1 MGHYSDVY
9 FGYTAEIADKI
20 ERLFEKTIGKLPEEV
35 FEDTMWGQY
44 DSNSGNRYGTP
55 YQYPVWQIM
64 STERT
69 KWYQSYN
76 PEGDIN
82 NMVELMAKDN
92 ETYPESEWFFVRIG
106 ESFPA
111 DLRDFDYLGSMSES
125 FMDFKVKVYDYGS
138 ASGSGSYGFTKSK
151 DRSEF
156 ESGMEV
162 KPAHSIGTINYTF
175 IEEYIDYYN
184 LENRVEPVDEYFS

>member
-9 FGYTAEIADKI
+9 FGYTAEVADKI

-35 FEDTMWGQY
+35 FEETMWGQY
-44 DSNSGNRYGTP
+44 DSNSGNTYGTP
-55 YQYPVWQIM
+55 YLYPRWQIM
-64 STERT
+64 STKRT

-82 NMVELMAKDN
+82 LMVELMSEDD

-125 FMDFKVKVYDYGS
+125 FMEFNIKIYDYGS
-138 ASGSGSYGFTKSK
+138 SSASQGFTKSQ
-151 DRSEF
+151 DREDF
-156 ESGMEV
+156 ENNMESI
-162 KPAHSIGTINYTF
+162 PAHSIGTINYTY
-175 IEEYIDYYN
+175 IEDYVEQYA
-184 LENRVEPVDEYFS
+184 LENRVEPLDEYFS

>member
-20 ERLFEKTIGKLPEEV
+20 ERLFEKTIGKLPEQV

-44 DSNSGNRYGTP
+44 DSNSGNTYGTP
-55 YQYPVWQIM
+55 HIYPVWQIM

-69 KWYQSYN
+69 KWYQSYTH
-76 PEGDIN
+76 EGDIN
-82 NMVELMAKDN
+82 KMVELMASDEK
-92 ETYPESEWFFVRIG
+92 TYPESEWFFVRIG
-106 ESFPA
+106 ESFPR
-111 DLRDFDYLGSMSES
+111 DLTDFDYLGSISES
-125 FMDFKVKVYDYGS
+125 FMEFKVELYDYGS

-156 ESGMEV
+156 ESGMEF

-175 IEEYIDYYN
+175 IEEYVEHEG
-184 LENRVEPVDEYFS
+184 LENRIEPLDEYFS

>member
-9 FGYTAEIADKI
+9 FGYTAEVADKI

-35 FEDTMWGQY
+35 FEETMWGQY
-44 DSNSGNRYGTP
+44 DSNSGNTYGTP
-55 YQYPVWQIM
+55 YIYPVWQIM
-64 STERT
+64 STKRT

-82 NMVELMAKDN
+82 LMVELMSEDD

-125 FMDFKVKVYDYGS
+125 FMEFNIKVYDYGS
-138 ASGSGSYGFTKSK
+138 TSDSHGFTKSK

-156 ESGMEV
+156 ESRMEV

-175 IEEYIDYYN
+175 IEDYVEQYA
-184 LENRVEPVDEYFS
+184 LENRVEPLDEYFS

>member
-20 ERLFEKTIGKLPEEV
+20 ERLFEKTIGKLPDEV
-35 FEDTMWGQY
+35 FEETMWGQY
-44 DSNSGNRYGTP
+44 DSNTNKIYGTA
-55 YQYPVWQIM
+55 YVYPVWQIM

-82 NMVELMAKDN
+82 NMVELMAQDN

-106 ESFPA
+106 ESFPS

-125 FMDFKVKVYDYGS
+125 FMEFKVKVYDYGS
-138 ASGSGSYGFTKSK
+138 ASGNSYGFTKSK

>member
-35 FEDTMWGQY
+35 FEETIWGQY
-44 DSNSGNRYGTP
+44 DSNSGNTYGTP
-55 YQYPVWQIM
+55 HIYPVWQIM

-82 NMVELMAKDN
+82 KMVEVMAADDK
-92 ETYPESEWFFVRIG
+92 TYPESEWFFVRIG

-125 FMDFKVKVYDYGS
+125 FMEFKVKVYDYGS
-138 ASGSGSYGFTKSK
+138 ASNSSYGFTKSK

-175 IEEYIDYYN
+175 IEDYVEQYA
-184 LENRVEPVDEYFS
+184 LEKRFESVDEYFN